1 MPIAVTATR
10 NTTAMKMNGVT
21 LTSKTRGRETGPIP
35 ASVLPQQRQ
44 GKGSLTGCQGA
55 ACMNQITGPP
65 PGGLP
70 SSTIWKPWD
79 S

>member
-35 ASVLPQQRQ
+35 LAS
-44 GKGSLTGCQGA
+44 SLNSARGRV
-55 ACMNQITGPP
+55 P
-65 PGGLP
+65 
-70 SSTIWKPWD
+70 
-79 S
+79 